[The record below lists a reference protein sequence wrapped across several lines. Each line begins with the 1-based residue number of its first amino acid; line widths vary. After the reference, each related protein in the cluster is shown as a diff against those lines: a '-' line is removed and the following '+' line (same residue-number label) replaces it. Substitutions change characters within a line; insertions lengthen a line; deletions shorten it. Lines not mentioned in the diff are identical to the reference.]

1 MTTTVDDIIQE
12 ANAAF
17 QEAKDLANEAIAT
30 VEATD
35 LYVQGALSGIVRDY
49 SGTLPNPAEV
59 IPSSIPR
66 PIMPTSDFSVDVKD
80 AFDHAFAHFNDDLKP
95 QIIDYLAEFFP
106 DIAGAVRS
114 GSDQWIIDMITNGGY
129 VPVSVENALWN
140 RSRDKELQEAARAEQ
155 SIIDATAAR
164 GFSMPTGAT
173 AAALLGLQQDLA
185 IRLSSA
191 ARDIAVNSFSVAN
204 ENIKFAIQQAIGL
217 RTAFV
222 GALGDFIRTAMI
234 QPNGAAEYAK
244 TILASKA
251 SLYDAATRLYSASI
265 TEEQMRVEAQQK
277 NVQLD
282 LSALATWYQA
292 KGTELQVTLGGGR
305 AIVDA
310 QVAKAEM
317 LARMAGA
324 AMATRNTMLSASG
337 SSS

>member
-1 MTTTVDDIIQE
+1 MTTTIDDIIQE

-17 QEAKDLANEAIAT
+17 QEAKDLADRAITT

-49 SGTLPNPAEV
+49 SGTLPNPSDV
-59 IPSSIPR
+59 IPATITR
-66 PIMPTSDFSVDVKD
+66 PLLPTSDLSVDVKD
-80 AFDHAFAHFNDDLKP
+80 AFDHAFSSFNADLKP

-106 DIAGAVRS
+106 DISGAVRT
-114 GSDQWIIDMITNGGY
+114 GSDQWIIDTITSGGY
-129 VPVSVENALWN
+129 VPVAVENAIWN
-140 RSRDKELQEAARAEQ
+140 RARDKEMQDAARAEQ
-155 SIIDATAAR
+155 SITDATAAR

-173 AAALLGLQQDLA
+173 AAALLSLQQESVA
-185 IRLSSA
+185 RMA
-191 ARDIAVNSFSVAN
+191 AVARDIAVNSFSVAN
-204 ENIKFAIQQAIGL
+204 DNIKFAIQQAIGL

-222 GALGDFIRTAMI
+222 GALGEFIKTAMI

-244 TILASKA
+244 TILAAKTN
-251 SLYDAATRLYSASI
+251 LYDAATRLYSA
-265 TEEQMRVEAQQK
+265 TVAEEQMRVDALQK
-277 NVQLD
+277 NVSLD

>member
-17 QEAKDLANEAIAT
+17 QEAKNLADQALTEVGNTNVT
-30 VEATD
+30 VAA
-35 LYVQGALSGIVRDY
+35 ALGGIVRDY
-49 SGTLPNPAEV
+49 SGAKPIPDDV
-59 IPSSIPR
+59 IPGAIAKP
-66 PIMPTSDFSVDVKD
+66 MLPTTDFSVDVKD
-80 AFDHAFAHFNDDLKP
+80 AFDRAFGSFNADLKP

-114 GSDQWIIDMITNGGY
+114 GSDQWIIDTITSGGY
-129 VPVSVENALWN
+129 VPVAVENAIWN
-140 RSRDKELQEAARAEQ
+140 RARDKEMQDVARAEQ

-173 AAALLGLQQDLA
+173 AAALLSLQQESVTRMA
-185 IRLSSA
+185 A
-191 ARDIAVNSFSVAN
+191 VARDIAVNSFSVAN

-222 GALGDFIRTAMI
+222 GALGEFIKTAMI

-244 TILASKA
+244 TILAAKS
-251 SLYDAATRLYSASI
+251 SLYDAATRLYSA
-265 TEEQMRVEAQQK
+265 TVAEEQMRVEALQK
-277 NVQLD
+277 NVSLD
-282 LSALATWYQA
+282 LTALATWYQA